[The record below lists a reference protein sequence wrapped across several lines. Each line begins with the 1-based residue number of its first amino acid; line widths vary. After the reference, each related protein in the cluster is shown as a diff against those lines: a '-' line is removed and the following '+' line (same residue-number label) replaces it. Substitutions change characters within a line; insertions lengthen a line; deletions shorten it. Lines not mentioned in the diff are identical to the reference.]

1 MIAMNASDTLPL
13 RHRHPKLVEAAASHG
28 FAGVAAVAFCT
39 ALSPVLAHAPRG
51 TEGGQVLSF
60 ASGTAG
66 NGCMAA

>member
-51 TEGGQVLSF
+51 VRS
-60 ASGTAG
+60 
-66 NGCMAA
+66 